1 MAQTVVAFVGEN
13 ANGILETQSRRFH
26 ELLEPLG
33 FCGQVLRLD
42 DPDIVARMGDAAAS
56 DIAFA
61 WGYAGVGAR
70 LAIGGRSLWDALQ
83 VPFIS
88 VLADAPYIMPTNHCI
103 STPWVVNGYVY
114 GEWLEFQRTQIRS
127 NQISAHLSMGVIPN
141 PNAATRPHS
150 ARPTRMLFVKTG
162 ADPAVISAR
171 WSLWPARLQPVLHEC
186 AAALARMAPQP
197 IAPIVLASL
206 AAHNLGL
213 DGSKPLL
220 FGLMHELD
228 TYIRAFRATTMARAL
243 LDLPVDIVGDG
254 WAHVAAAGGCARFH
268 NAVNAT
274 ALDAMYADTRIL
286 VNVTPNLA
294 SGAHERVLRGF
305 AARCRVVS
313 DDHDDVRT
321 ALQHLPS
328 YHPVTW
334 NAHDLADQVAAIFND
349 PAPFDDCLEAAT
361 DHVARHHDPTAFLQ
375 RMVDLAELARAQT
388 NLACYA
394 LDAA

>member
-1 MAQTVVAFVGEN
+1 MAQTVIAFVGEN

-26 ELLEPLG
+26 KLLEPLG
-33 FCGQVLRLD
+33 LEGQVLHLG
-42 DPDIVARMGDAAAS
+42 DPNIVARIEDAMAH

-61 WGYAGVGAR
+61 WAYAGVGAR
-70 LAIGGRSLWDALQ
+70 LAAGSRNLWDALQ
-83 VPFIS
+83 VPFVS

-103 STPWVVNGYVY
+103 PTPWVVNGYVY
-114 GEWLEFQRTQIRS
+114 REWLELQQTQIRS
-127 NQISAHLSMGVIPN
+127 HQISAHLSMGVIPT

-162 ADPAVISAR
+162 ADPAAISAR
-171 WSLWPARLQPVLHEC
+171 WSLWPARLQPVLHDC
-186 AAALARMAPQP
+186 AAVLAQMAPQP
-197 IAPIVLASL
+197 IAPVVLASL
-206 AAHNLGL
+206 AAHNLAL

-220 FGLMHELD
+220 FGLMHQLD
-228 TYIRAFRATTMARAL
+228 TYTRAVRATTMAHAL
-243 LDLPVDIVGDG
+243 LALPVDIVGEG
-254 WAHVAAAGGCARFH
+254 WAHVAAAGGRARFH
-268 NAVNAT
+268 GAVNAT
-274 ALDAMYADTRIL
+274 ELDAMYADTRIL

-305 AARCRVVS
+305 AARCRVIS
-313 DDHDDVRT
+313 DDNDHVRT

-334 NAHDLADQVAAIFND
+334 HAHDLADQVTAIFND
-349 PAPFDDCLEAAT
+349 PAPFDGQLEAAT

-394 LDAA
+394 LEAA

>member
-1 MAQTVVAFVGEN
+1 MAQTVIAFVGEN

-33 FCGQVLRLD
+33 LEGQVLHFG
-42 DPDIVARMGDAAAS
+42 DPDIATRIKDAVAC

-70 LAIGGRSLWDALQ
+70 LAVGSRNLWDALQ
-83 VPFIS
+83 VPFVS
-88 VLADAPYIMPTNHCI
+88 VLADAPYIMPANHCI
-103 STPWVVNGYVY
+103 PTPWVVNGYVY
-114 GEWLEFQRTQIRS
+114 REWLQLQQTHFRS

-141 PNAATRPHS
+141 PNVATRPHGK
-150 ARPTRMLFVKTG
+150 RPTRMLFVKTG
-162 ADPAVISAR
+162 ADPAAIEAR
-171 WSLWPARLQPVLHEC
+171 WSLWPARLQPILGDC
-186 AAALARMAPQP
+186 AATLARMTPQP
-197 IAPIVLASL
+197 LAPLVLASL
-206 AAHNLGL
+206 AAHDLAL

-228 TYIRAFRATTMARAL
+228 TYIRALRATTMARAL
-243 LDLPVDIVGDG
+243 LALPVDIVGDG
-254 WAHVAAAGGCARFH
+254 WAHVADAGGRARFH
-268 NAVNAT
+268 ASVNAA
-274 ALDAMYADTRIL
+274 ALDAMYADARIL

-305 AARCRVVS
+305 AAQCRVVS
-313 DDHDDVRT
+313 DDNDHVRT
-321 ALQHLPS
+321 ALHHLPS

-334 NAHDLADQVAAIFND
+334 HAHDLADQVAAIFND
-349 PAPFDDCLEAAT
+349 PAPFDDRLEAAT

-375 RMVDLAELARAQT
+375 RMVGLAELARAQT

-394 LDAA
+394 LEAA